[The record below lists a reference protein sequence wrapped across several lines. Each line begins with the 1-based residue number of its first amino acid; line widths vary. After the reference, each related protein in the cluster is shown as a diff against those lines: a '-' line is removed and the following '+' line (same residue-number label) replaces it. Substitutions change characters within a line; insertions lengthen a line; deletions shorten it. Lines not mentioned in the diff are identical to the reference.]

1 MSRERLRAF
10 LPLAAPAAVAA
21 ILTAWLLASSRIPR
35 SADQAVVALMARHI
49 LAGRGHPVFYWGSTY
64 GGTLEPHLVAA
75 AFAVFGPTP
84 AVYRGVLAAFYVLL
98 LAGTTLFTGRFFG
111 RKASIGAALFLAV
124 PPFFLPYKALTS
136 DGAYASVALLG
147 LATAWLTLAADER
160 LSTGRRAGWSFL
172 GLGLA
177 AGLGLWVT
185 PATLPVAGV
194 AFLWVVLR
202 PAPRP
207 RMLALAA
214 YALGGVAGSLP
225 WWIWNLRHAWGSL
238 AARELSPAAGAGLLA
253 NAKGFFTASLPVL
266 LGAARPHFTNDPH
279 ASFPGAR
286 AVVPV
291 LVLLLL
297 APALAAARSD
307 RRLRLLL
314 LALIALCGAT
324 VLSGR
329 LEAAEPRYLV
339 AGYVLLAPLLGV
351 AGAEAFAGRWR
362 TAWASLFGALLLSNF
377 LGAAHARRHVEDL
390 DDSQA
395 SGPLEPL
402 LAALRAEGVTRAYA
416 NYWTAYRVTFESR
429 EEILVAP
436 VGRDD
441 GVRYEPLQEAVAA
454 AESPAVILLPPR
466 DACFRSTLVE
476 EGAPVAERRAG
487 AFAIFTRLPAA
498 TVDLIRSARTLPMPR
513 AAYRVAWDDAAIPLA
528 IVPGGVV
535 PASVRV
541 TNAGPCP
548 WTNAVRLSARWSP
561 ARAPSAPRTDVFAVP
576 GRRVAPGESALL
588 AFRLAAPVVPGRYG
602 LELDLEQEGVA
613 MFSSKGGATLRAEVD
628 VR

>member
-1 MSRERLRAF
+1 
-10 LPLAAPAAVAA
+10 
-21 ILTAWLLASSRIPR
+21 
-35 SADQAVVALMARHI
+35 MARHI
-49 LAGRGHPVFYWGSTY
+49 LAGRGHPVFFWGSAY
-64 GGTLEPHLVAA
+64 GGALEPHLVAA

-84 AVYRGVLAAFYVLL
+84 AVYRGVMVALYVLL
-98 LAGTTLFTGRFFG
+98 LAGTALLTGRFFG
-111 RKASIGAALFLAV
+111 RKAAFFAALFLSV
-124 PPFFLPYKALTS
+124 PPFFLPYKVLTS

-147 LATAWLTLAADER
+147 LATVWLALAADER
-160 LSTGRRAGWSFL
+160 LAPDRPAGWPFL
-172 GLGLA
+172 GLGVT
-177 AGLGLWVT
+177 AGIGFWVT

-194 AFLWVVLR
+194 AVLWLALR

-207 RMLALAA
+207 PAPALAA
-214 YALGGVAGSLP
+214 YALGGFAGSLP

-238 AARELSPAAGAGLLA
+238 TARELSPAAGASLLA
-253 NAKGFFTASLPVL
+253 NAKGFFAASLPVL
-266 LGAARPHFTNDPH
+266 LGAARPHFTVDPH

-297 APALAAARSD
+297 ASALAAARLD
-307 RRLRLLL
+307 RRLRLLFLAL
-314 LALIALCGAT
+314 LALSCAT

-351 AGAEAFAGRWR
+351 AGAGAVAGRWR
-362 TAWASLFGALLLSNF
+362 TAWAAGFAALLLSN
-377 LGAAHARRHVEDL
+377 LSGSAHAHRHLEDL
-390 DDSQA
+390 DDSQV

-416 NYWTAYRVTFESR
+416 NYWTAYRVTFESQ
-429 EEILVAP
+429 EEILATP

-454 AESPAVILLPPR
+454 AVSPAVILLPPR
-466 DACFRSTLVE
+466 DACFRSALAE
-476 EGAPVAERRAG
+476 EGAPAVERRAG
-487 AFAIFTRLPAA
+487 AFTIFTRLPAA

-513 AAYRVAWDDAAIPLA
+513 AAYRVVWNDAAIPLA

-561 ARAPSAPRTDVFAVP
+561 ERAPSSPRADFFAVP
-576 GRRVAPGESALL
+576 GRRVAPGESALM
-588 AFRLAAPVVPGRYG
+588 AFRLAAPAVPGRYG
-602 LELDLEQEGVA
+602 LELDLEQQGVA
-613 MFSSKGGATLRAEVD
+613 KFSSKGGATLDAEVD

>member
-1 MSRERLRAF
+1 MERERLRAP
-10 LPLAAPAAVAA
+10 LLLAALATVSAA
-21 ILTAWLLASSRIPR
+21 LNAWLLASSRIPR

-64 GGTLEPHLVAA
+64 GGSLEPHLVAA
-75 AFAVFGPTP
+75 AFAVLGPTP
-84 AVYRGVLAAFYVLL
+84 AVYRGVLAALYALF
-98 LAGTTLFTGRFFG
+98 LAGTALLTRRFFG
-111 RKASIGAALFLAV
+111 LEASIGAALFLAI

-147 LATAWLTLAADER
+147 LATIWLALAVDER
-160 LSTGRRAGWSFL
+160 LSAGRRARWFFL
-172 GLGLA
+172 ALGFA
-177 AGLGLWVT
+177 AGVGLWVT

-194 AFLWVVLR
+194 AFLWVALR

-207 RMLALAA
+207 EVPEFAA

-238 AARELSPAAGAGLLA
+238 AARELSPATGADLFA
-253 NAKGFFTASLPVL
+253 NAKGFFLATLPVF
-266 LGAARPHFTNDPH
+266 LGAARPHFTDDPH

-286 AVVPV
+286 AVVPA

-297 APALAAARSD
+297 VPALSGARSD

-314 LALIALCGAT
+314 LALVALCGAA
-324 VLSGR
+324 VLSSR

-351 AGAEAFAGRWR
+351 AGARAFAGRWR
-362 TAWASLFGALLLSNF
+362 HAWAGLFGALLLSNF
-377 LGAAHARRHVEDL
+377 SSAAHARRHVEDL
-390 DDSQA
+390 DDSQVT
-395 SGPLEPL
+395 GPLEPL
-402 LAALRAEGVTRAYA
+402 LVELRGEGVTRAYA
-416 NYWTAYRVTFESR
+416 NYWTAYRVTFESQG
-429 EEILVAP
+429 EILAAP
-436 VGRDD
+436 VRRDD

-466 DACFRSTLVE
+466 DACFRSALAE
-476 EGAPVAERRAG
+476 EGASVAERRAG
-487 AFAIFTRLPAA
+487 AFAVFTRLPAA
-498 TVDLIRSARTLPMPR
+498 TVDLIRRAGTLPMPR
-513 AAYRVAWDDAAIPLA
+513 AAYRVTWNDAAIPLTIA
-528 IVPGGVV
+528 RGSIVP
-535 PASVRV
+535 AAVRA

-548 WTNAVRLSARWSP
+548 WTNAVRLSARWTP
-561 ARAPSAPRTDVFAVP
+561 AAASSATRTDFFAVP
-576 GRRVAPGESALL
+576 GRRVAPEEGLL
-588 AFRLAAPVVPGRYG
+588 LPFRLAAPSAPGRYS

-613 MFSSKGGATLRAEVD
+613 TFSSRGGATLREDVD

>member
-1 MSRERLRAF
+1 VERERLRAS
-10 LPLAAPAAVAA
+10 LPFAALVAVSAS
-21 ILTAWLLASSRIPR
+21 LTAWLLASSRIPR

-64 GGTLEPHLVAA
+64 GGTLEPHLIAA
-75 AFAVFGPTP
+75 AFAIFGPTP
-84 AVYRGVLAAFYVLL
+84 AVYRGVLAALYVLL
-98 LAGTTLFTGRFFG
+98 LTGTVILARRFFG
-111 RKASIGAALFLAV
+111 RGASLGTAVFLAV

-136 DGAYASVALLG
+136 DGAYASVALLA
-147 LATAWLTLAADER
+147 LATTWLALEADER
-160 LSTGRRAGWSFL
+160 LAARRRTGWSFL
-172 GLGLA
+172 GLGFA

-194 AFLWVVLR
+194 SLLWVALR

-207 RMLALAA
+207 RARALTA
-214 YALGGVAGSLP
+214 YVLGAVAGSLP

-238 AARELSPAAGAGLLA
+238 AARELSPAGGAGLVA
-253 NAKGFFTASLPVL
+253 NAKGFLTATLPVF
-266 LGAARPHFTNDPH
+266 LGAARPHFTVDPH

-286 AVVPV
+286 VVVPA

-297 APALAAARSD
+297 VPALGAARLD

-314 LALIALCGAT
+314 LALLALCGAT
-324 VLSGR
+324 VLSSR

-351 AGAEAFAGRWR
+351 AGTKVFAGPWR
-362 TAWASLFGALLLSNF
+362 APWAGLFGAFLLSNL
-377 LGAAHARRHVEDL
+377 LGAAQARRHVEDL
-390 DDSQA
+390 DDSQVT
-395 SGPLEPL
+395 GPLEPL
-402 LAALRAEGVTRAYA
+402 LAALNDLGVTRAYA

-441 GVRYEPLQEAVAA
+441 GVRHEPLLEAVAA
-454 AESPAVILLPPR
+454 AQSPAVILLPPR
-466 DACFRSTLVE
+466 DACFRDALAE
-476 EGAPVAERRAG
+476 EGAPAAERRVG
-487 AFAIFTRLPAA
+487 EFTIFTRLSAA
-498 TVDLIRSARTLPMPR
+498 TVDSIRRARTLPMPR
-513 AAYRVAWDDAAIPLA
+513 AAYRVAWSDATIPRTIA
-528 IVPGGVV
+528 PGGVA

-541 TNAGPCP
+541 TNEGPCP
-548 WTNAVRLSARWSP
+548 WTNAVRLSARWTP
-561 ARAPSAPRTDVFAVP
+561 VAAPSAPHTDFFAVP
-576 GRRVAPGESALL
+576 DRRVGPGEGAVL
-588 AFRLAAPVVPGRYG
+588 AFHLAAPAAPGRYG

-613 MFSSKGGATLRAEVD
+613 TFSSKGGTTLREEVD

>member
-1 MSRERLRAF
+1 MERERLRAF
-10 LPLAAPAAVAA
+10 LPFAALVAVSAA
-21 ILTAWLLASSRIPR
+21 LTAWLLAASRIPR

-84 AVYRGVLAAFYVLL
+84 AVYRGVLAVLFALL
-98 LAGTTLFTGRFFG
+98 LVGTVLYTGRFFG
-111 RKASIGAALFLAV
+111 LTASLWAALFLAI

-136 DGAYASVALLG
+136 DGAYASVALLA
-147 LATAWLTLAADER
+147 LATVWFAFAADER
-160 LSTGRRAGWSFL
+160 LAADGRAGWPLL

-177 AGLGLWVT
+177 AGVGLWVT

-194 AFLWVVLR
+194 AFLWLVLR
-202 PAPRP
+202 PTPRP
-207 RMLALAA
+207 RVSALAA
-214 YALGGVAGSLP
+214 YALGGFAGSLP
-225 WWIWNLRHAWGSL
+225 WWVWNLRHEWGSL
-238 AARELSPAAGAGLLA
+238 AARELSPAAGARLLA
-253 NAKGFFTASLPVL
+253 NTKGFFTATLPVF
-266 LGAARPHFTNDPH
+266 LGAARPHFTADPH
-279 ASFPGAR
+279 ESFPGAR
-286 AVVPV
+286 AVVPL

-297 APALAAARSD
+297 TPALFEARVE
-307 RRLRLLL
+307 RRLRLLF

-324 VLSGR
+324 VLSSR

-351 AGAEAFAGRWR
+351 SGARARAGRGRMAWVGAFA
-362 TAWASLFGALLLSNF
+362 ALLLSS
-377 LGAAHARRHVEDL
+377 LSGAVHARRHLEDL
-390 DDSQA
+390 DDTQVT
-395 SGPLEPL
+395 GPLEPL
-402 LAALRAEGVTRAYA
+402 LATLRDMGVTRAYA

-441 GVRYEPLQEAVAA
+441 GVRWEPLVEAVAR

-466 DACFRSTLVE
+466 DACFRS
-476 EGAPVAERRAG
+476 AVAEAREPFAERHAG
-487 AFAIFTRLPAA
+487 AFAVFSQLPAA

-513 AAYRVAWDDAAIPLA
+513 AAYRVAWSEAAIPSTVA
-528 IVPGGVV
+528 PEAVV
-535 PASVRV
+535 PVSVRA

-548 WTNAVRLSARWSP
+548 WTNAVRLSARWTP
-561 ARAPSAPRTDVFAVP
+561 ERAVSAIRADFFAVP
-576 GRRVAPGESALL
+576 DRRLAPGESAIL
-588 AFRLAAPVVPGRYG
+588 AFRLAAPAPPGRYS

-613 MFSSKGGATLRAEVD
+613 TFSSKGGATLHAEVD